1 MGDCFYA
8 NSLGVGQD
16 FKKAKELYSKTCAK
30 GIMNGCYNLGL
41 LYHQGLGGRQD
52 YKKAKELYAKVCDEG
67 DQDGC
72 NMYKKL
78 NEEGP

>member
-1 MGDCFYA
+1 
-8 NSLGVGQD
+8 
-16 FKKAKELYSKTCAK
+16 
-30 GIMNGCYNLGL
+30 MNGCYNLGL